1 MLKIS
6 TIDTDSDR
14 RLVVE
19 GKLVQ
24 PWVGELR
31 NTWRSAGEDLRGRKL
46 IIDLSHATVIGQEG
60 QDAILELMNEG
71 AKFSCCGVLTK
82 YVVKQLARRCHGR
95 WREADPKEAIDAD
108 PSTTEVHV
116 DAGKKHV

>member
-6 TIDTDSDR
+6 TVNRRSER

-31 NTWRSAGEDLRGRKL
+31 TTWRSAGEGLEGRKL
-46 IIDLSHATVIGQEG
+46 VIDLSNATVISREG
-60 QDAILELMNEG
+60 EDALLELMKEG
-71 AKFSCCGVLTK
+71 ANFSCCGVLNK
-82 YVVKQLARRCHGR
+82 YVMRQLAHRCR
-95 WREADPKEAIDAD
+95 SRCQE
-108 PSTTEVHV
+108 
-116 DAGKKHV
+116 